1 MRLTPALAVAL
12 AVLPLLASAVRAD
25 PPEPDFVKRARK
37 KVGAPPQQSGDDA
50 PPVRGKPV
58 AAERTEPLKQSK
70 ASGASADACLRR
82 ATQSDYG
89 SFCHGFGDCV
99 DYCRCACDFD
109 ITKWDPDKEDDE
121 VAKCRLLPAT
131 ARRIIPAD
139 DPSLLP
145 VPTTYRYIDVDAQ
158 DGERATQEVLD
169 ALGRL
174 DAQLASSES
183 RRTRD
188 YRIRVGS
195 CYRPAIPE
203 SQIEC
208 GYVLKA
214 RYMVDKSTYDAA
226 VQHWTWLGNPNNRG
240 LAWPG
245 ATPHGAGFACDLI
258 LTDSRGHDCY
268 DWRAGVTA
276 GPKERRVPT
285 CSIPARDA
293 VRYAVEELT
302 SASVGA
308 RRLNYEAWHFEWDP
322 GNPSAR
328 CGSLRECDAH
338 WPLTGHP

>member
-1 MRLTPALAVAL
+1 MRLAPALAVAL
-12 AVLPLLASAVRAD
+12 AVLPALVCAARAD

-37 KVGAPPQQSGDDA
+37 KAGAPPQTGDEA
-50 PPVRGKPV
+50 PPVQAKPV
-58 AAERTEPLKQSK
+58 AVQAADPPKQSK
-70 ASGASADACLRR
+70 ATGKSADACLRG
-82 ATQSDYG
+82 AHQSDYG
-89 SFCHGFGDCV
+89 SFCHGFSDCV

-109 ITKWDPDKEDDE
+109 ITKWDPDKNDDE

-131 ARRIIPAD
+131 ATRIIPPD
-139 DPSLLP
+139 SPSLLP
-145 VPTTYRYIDVDAQ
+145 IPTGYRYIDVDA
-158 DGERATQEVLD
+158 GEHERATQDVLD

-174 DAQLASSES
+174 DAQLASSQS

-208 GYVLKA
+208 GYVLKGK
-214 RYMVDKSTYDAA
+214 YEVDKSTYDAA
-226 VQHWTWLGNPNNRG
+226 VEHWTWLGNPNNLG

-258 LTDSRGHDCY
+258 LTDSRGRDCY

-276 GPKERRVPT
+276 GPKQRAVPT
-285 CSIPARDA
+285 CSIPAREA

-328 CGSLRECDAH
+328 CGSPKACDAH